1 MNKKAIL
8 LVVLAGLLWGSSG
21 IFFNL
26 LRPFGFTPLQMTAAR
41 GTMAALA
48 VTAYALIRDRRLFR
62 VELRH
67 VLLIL
72 GSGLCMFGA
81 AAAYYSAIDFSSV
94 STAVILMYTSP
105 VFVMAYS
112 VAFLGEKLNPL
123 KVLSVAL
130 VLAGCALV
138 SGIIGG
144 MKFSLWGVVLGLAA
158 GVIYSGYNVIAKI
171 QMMKGLHSLS
181 VTIYNV
187 WIMGG
192 AAVCVCDPV
201 GLVGIAAQKPA
212 ATVPLMIG
220 LGICT
225 CVLPY
230 FLFTYALQELPA
242 GTSAALGV
250 VEPLA
255 ATVYAALF
263 FGQIPDL
270 PGWIGMV
277 LIIGAVLLLS
287 VSEKEKK
294 TNE

>member
-1 MNKKAIL
+1 MNKKALL
-8 LVVLAGLLWGSSG
+8 LVIIAGLLWGSSG

-48 VTAYALIRDRRLFR
+48 VSIFALIRDPKMFR
-62 VELRH
+62 VPAKDW
-67 VLLIL
+67 LLIL

-112 VAFLGEKLNPL
+112 VAFLGEKLNTL
-123 KVLSVAL
+123 KGLSVL
-130 VLAGCALV
+130 LMLAGCALV

-158 GVIYSGYNVIAKI
+158 GLLYSGYNVIAKI
-171 QMMKGLHSLS
+171 QMMRGLHSLS

-187 WIMGG
+187 WIMGI
-192 AAVCVCDPV
+192 AAICVCDPA
-201 GLVGIAAQKPA
+201 GLVSIAATQPL

-230 FLFTYALQELPA
+230 FLYTYALQELPA
-242 GTSAALGV
+242 GTASALGII
-250 VEPLA
+250 EPLA

-263 FGQIPDL
+263 FGEIPDWA
-270 PGWIGMV
+270 GWIGMV

-287 VSEKEKK
+287 VSEKEEKP
-294 TNE
+294 NV